1 MNTYHLLVV
10 TPAGKV
16 FEGEA
21 QSLVAPGVEGS
32 FGVLAGHAP
41 MIVGLKKGPL
51 TLKTKDQTRHF
62 TISPGILEISGQNRA
77 LLLSDEIVENEPAE
91 EAKLPVTH

>member
-1 MNTYHLLVV
+1 MNTYHLSVV
-10 TPAGKV
+10 TPTGKI

-32 FGVLAGHAP
+32 FGILAGHAP

-51 TLKTKDQTRHF
+51 TLKTKDQIRYY
-62 TISPGILEISGQNRA
+62 TISPGILEISGQNKV
-77 LLLSDEIVENEPAE
+77 LLLSNEIVEKESTE
-91 EAKLPVTH
+91 EAKLPAVH

>member
-1 MNTYHLLVV
+1 MNTYHLSIV
-10 TPAGKV
+10 TPDGKI

-21 QSLVAPGVEGS
+21 QSLIAPGVEGS

-51 TLKTKDQTRHF
+51 TLKTKDRIRYY
-62 TISPGILEISGQNRA
+62 TISPGILEISGQNRM
-77 LLLSDEIVENEPAE
+77 LLLSDEIVEKQSASCGSSE
-91 EAKLPVTH
+91 VS

>member
-1 MNTYHLLVV
+1 MNTYHLSVV

-21 QSLVAPGVEGS
+21 ESLVVPGVEGS

-41 MIVGLKKGPL
+41 MIVGLKKGPF
-51 TLKTKDQTRHF
+51 TLRTKDQTRYY
-62 TISPGILEISGQNRA
+62 TISPGILEISGQNKV
-77 LLLSDEIVENEPAE
+77 LLLSDEVVEKQSAE
-91 EAKLPVTH
+91 EAKPPVTH